1 MSAFDSLAKV
11 RHVDFGLEIVGDDGT
26 RQDDY
31 TVTAD
36 REKVERIVY
45 NILSNAFK
53 FTKDTGEGYV
63 HMRLSHAGRDNV
75 EISITDNGE
84 GISAEHINNIF
95 DSFYQADVHHSGS
108 GIGLALAKGFV
119 EMHGGTVSVE
129 STEGKGTVFTVRM
142 PVCLP
147 EGERSVPESP
157 AKDSDGRMT
166 VFREGAVADAD
177 QETVLHAGP
186 GRAHDAA
193 TDAGPESSGG
203 GTRQTVLVI
212 DDNKDVRDYVRSL
225 LEGQY
230 NVLEAADGKD
240 GLRIAMKY
248 VPDAVICDVMMPVMD
263 GMECCRRLKSELQTS
278 HIPVMMLTA
287 YAVDEQ
293 KIKGYECGAD
303 SYISKPFSARLLM
316 VRLHNILENRDRLRS
331 FFTDGTAVQKSAVSD
346 IDKGFAGKLKSIIDA
361 HLSDADFSVESL
373 GESIGL
379 SRVQLYRKTKSL
391 TGYSP
396 VELLRITRLKKAASI
411 LSSSD
416 RTVAEV
422 AYETGFN
429 SPSYFTKC
437 YKEYFGENPTD
448 LVKRK
453 R

>member
-1 MSAFDSLAKV
+1 
-11 RHVDFGLEIVGDDGT
+11 
-26 RQDDY
+26 
-31 TVTAD
+31 
-36 REKVERIVY
+36 
-45 NILSNAFK
+45 
-53 FTKDTGEGYV
+53 
-63 HMRLSHAGRDNV
+63 
-75 EISITDNGE
+75 
-84 GISAEHINNIF
+84 
-95 DSFYQADVHHSGS
+95 
-108 GIGLALAKGFV
+108 
-119 EMHGGTVSVE
+119 
-129 STEGKGTVFTVRM
+129 
-142 PVCLP
+142 
-147 EGERSVPESP
+147 
-157 AKDSDGRMT
+157 
-166 VFREGAVADAD
+166 
-177 QETVLHAGP
+177 
-186 GRAHDAA
+186 
-193 TDAGPESSGG
+193 
-203 GTRQTVLVI
+203 
-212 DDNKDVRDYVRSL
+212 
-225 LEGQY
+225 
-230 NVLEAADGKD
+230 
-240 GLRIAMKY
+240 
-248 VPDAVICDVMMPVMD
+248 
-263 GMECCRRLKSELQTS
+263 
-278 HIPVMMLTA
+278 MMLTA